1 VTKHSKQ
8 NIITTLRGI
17 DTSKAELGR
26 NNDDDDNDMTFMM
39 KQLKPQI
46 VSLNPNIKILPL
58 VILLGHKSQGL
69 HNHKHLAFCNTYT

>member
-17 DTSKAELGR
+17 DTSKAELGC